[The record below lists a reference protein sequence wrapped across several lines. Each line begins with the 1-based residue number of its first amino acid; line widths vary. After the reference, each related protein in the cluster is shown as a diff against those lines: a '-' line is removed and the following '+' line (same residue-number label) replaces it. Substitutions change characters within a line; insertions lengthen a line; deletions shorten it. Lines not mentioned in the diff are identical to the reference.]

1 MQVELSKSFRF
12 EAAHRL
18 PMLPPE
24 HKCHRMHGHSFQ
36 IEITVTGPIDPK
48 LGWLI
53 DFDEITSLIEPIVMG
68 ELDHRV
74 LNEVQGLENATSEN
88 LSVWVWNRVKPL
100 LPQLSAITVHETAPR
115 GVPIG
120 ELSRDVQNVLES
132 VRVFRYP
139 TCVPHPTAS
148 EFSSPCL
155 IVCSSQ
161 VQPVIS
167 QRDRGAPRSCGHEVL
182 GLTRSRESAATLEAT
197 GIRPV
202 LGISTSA
209 RATFPL

>member
-100 LPQLSAITVHETAPR
+100 LPQLSAITVHETCTARCTYR
-115 GVPIG
+115 G
-120 ELSRDVQNVLES
+120 S
-132 VRVFRYP
+132 
-139 TCVPHPTAS
+139 
-148 EFSSPCL
+148 
-155 IVCSSQ
+155 
-161 VQPVIS
+161 
-167 QRDRGAPRSCGHEVL
+167 
-182 GLTRSRESAATLEAT
+182 
-197 GIRPV
+197 
-202 LGISTSA
+202 
-209 RATFPL
+209 

>member
-100 LPQLSAITVHETAPR
+100 LPQLSAITVHETCTARCTYR
-115 GVPIG
+115 GV
-120 ELSRDVQNVLES
+120 E
-132 VRVFRYP
+132 
-139 TCVPHPTAS
+139 
-148 EFSSPCL
+148 
-155 IVCSSQ
+155 
-161 VQPVIS
+161 
-167 QRDRGAPRSCGHEVL
+167 
-182 GLTRSRESAATLEAT
+182 
-197 GIRPV
+197 
-202 LGISTSA
+202 
-209 RATFPL
+209 